1 MHPNATCPMPLVRI
15 ITRLSEYPTELVRD
29 LRTRGFDVETCLPPS
44 EEQETADLEI
54 TLDQCSSENMSAAI
68 SRALVNRDVV
78 IVSNGHGDGGRVRS
92 IGMVMLSS
100 EEDFLA
106 SRKTSVPIQFNEIYT
121 ALLRERAES
130 RAGAIS
136 ANWDS
141 MRQKTKLN
149 GTWKYFRT
157 VGKNLGDLGS
167 RTISEAGIWMKAKKS
182 SWTNG
187 RRPRVEPDLVPSM
200 FSLSEDRSEIPED
213 PAPTPQ
219 VENIAPIKAS
229 KPVVIWKPV
238 AAGAA
243 AILAVTLWVH
253 GSSHSGLKAGQTA
266 KEPSV
271 QTVKPAIQVT
281 QKTEKPDPA
290 SVSKILA
297 KSNTDDNSFQEVVVR
312 HLNQPAPRT
321 TQKDGV
327 KRRVVVD

>member
-1 MHPNATCPMPLVRI
+1 M
-15 ITRLSEYPTELVRD
+15 SE
-29 LRTRGFDVETCLPPS
+29 
-44 EEQETADLEI
+44 
-54 TLDQCSSENMSAAI
+54 AI
-68 SRALVNRDVV
+68 SYALKNRDVV
-78 IVSNGHGDGGRVRS
+78 IVSNGHGEGGRVRS

-157 VGKNLGDLGS
+157 VGRNLGDLGS
-167 RTISEAGIWMKAKKS
+167 RTISETGIWIKAKKS

-200 FSLSEDRSEIPED
+200 FSLSEDRSEIPEE
-213 PAPTPQ
+213 PTPISQ
-219 VENIAPIKAS
+219 VEIVTPIRAKKS
-229 KPVVIWKPV
+229 FSMWKPV
-238 AAGAA
+238 AAGSAA
-243 AILAVTLWVH
+243 VLAVTLWVH
-253 GSSHSGLKAGQTA
+253 GSSHSGGLKAEQA
-266 KEPSV
+266 KESSV
-271 QTVKPAIQVT
+271 QAAPPAIQAV
-281 QKTEKPDPA
+281 QKIEKPDPA
-290 SVSKILA
+290 SGAKVLA
-297 KSNTDDNSFQEVVVR
+297 KSNPDDNSFQEVTVR
-312 HLNQPAPRT
+312 HFHQPAPRT
-321 TQKDGV
+321 IQKDGV